1 VDSLIGSRTI
11 RRAMPRVSIVVA
23 TMMLALAGCAVS
35 RDAGAE
41 AREPDDAAREPHAAA
56 REPHAAARE
65 PHAAARELLVAANA
79 LPRDGSSSDE
89 PRLVALVFISPEC
102 PIANAMVPDLIAAA
116 QEARRLGI
124 AFCAVHPTPWADDA
138 ALRAHAREFEIDGV
152 LPIVADRALAL
163 AELAGATVTPEA
175 ALLRFDGEGGVERL
189 YVGRVN
195 DLYSAIGRRRAVATS
210 NDLVDAM
217 RAARRGAPIANPAP
231 KAIGCFIARPS

>member
-1 VDSLIGSRTI
+1 
-11 RRAMPRVSIVVA
+11 MPRVPVVVA

-35 RDAGAE
+35 RDADMTAAHTRTPAGGS
-41 AREPDDAAREPHAAA
+41 DAAARGSHAAA
-56 REPHAAARE
+56 RGS
-65 PHAAARELLVAANA
+65 HAAARELLIAAGA
-79 LPRDGSSSDE
+79 LPHDGSSSDE

-138 ALRAHAREFEIDGV
+138 TLRAHAREFEIDGV
-152 LPIVADRALAL
+152 FLIVADRALAL

-175 ALLRFDGEGGVERL
+175 ALLRFDGEGGDGAVERL
-189 YVGRVN
+189 YLGRVN

>member
-1 VDSLIGSRTI
+1 
-11 RRAMPRVSIVVA
+11 MPRVSIVVA
-23 TMMLALAGCAVS
+23 TMMLALALAGCAVS

-41 AREPDDAAREPHAAA
+41 ARGSDDAARGS
-56 REPHAAARE
+56 
-65 PHAAARELLVAANA
+65 HAAARELLVAADA